1 MLSANRRSTSAAH
14 LFIVA
19 SLGPSNSISTSHF
32 KCGITPSSASSRS
45 SSPSPSYIDTLSR
58 GHPWIEWK
66 NYDCIK
72 EAVKACEPHD
82 REPRFEVMQFEDDE
96 AVKAFVADKSEHRNL
111 TKAQQAMRL
120 ALLYPEPD
128 KGGRGKDG
136 KASETDG

>member
-1 MLSANRRSTSAAH
+1 MRSANRRSTSAAN

-58 GHPWIEWK
+58 GHPWFERK

-72 EAVKACEPHD
+72 EVVKACEPHD
-82 REPRFEVMQFEDDE
+82 REPRFEVMLFADDE
-96 AVKAFVADKSEHRNL
+96 AVKAFVVDKSEHRNL
-111 TKAQQAMRL
+111 TKGPQAIRL
-120 ALLYPEPD
+120 ALLYPEPER
-128 KGGRGKDG
+128 GRGDAG
-136 KASETDG
+136 